1 MAQGDKRKREIAW
14 LFSGVYGTETV
25 IPNRDEKNDTIAF
38 RGNGD
43 TARDGPADETDVSV
57 PVARAEQAVTFVG

>member
-1 MAQGDKRKREIAW
+1 M
-14 LFSGVYGTETV
+14 YGTETV